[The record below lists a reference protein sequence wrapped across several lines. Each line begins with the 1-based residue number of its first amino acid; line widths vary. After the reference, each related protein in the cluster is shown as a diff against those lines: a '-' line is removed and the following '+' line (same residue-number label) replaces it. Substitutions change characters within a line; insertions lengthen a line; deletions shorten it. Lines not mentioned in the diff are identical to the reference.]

1 MDEEQTL
8 PVVDNGEQPREDDKE
23 RESDELSEKDQ
34 EEADQETTG
43 RKMPIKASSTRKK
56 AAKPP
61 PQKRNAK
68 TSDEGSENV
77 AVAKKSGT
85 KKTGMSTAI
94 TNTPVYKKA
103 TRSMSRKK

>member
-8 PVVDNGEQPREDDKE
+8 PVVDNGEQPRGDDEE

-61 PQKRNAK
+61 PQKRNGK

-77 AVAKKSGT
+77 AVAKKSGKRACRLRSPIPQYT
-85 KKTGMSTAI
+85 KKQL
-94 TNTPVYKKA
+94 VV
-103 TRSMSRKK
+103 